1 MPNTIRRRLIVSG
14 RVQGVA
20 FRYYARDAAREA
32 GARGW
37 VRNLPDGKVEAVLE
51 GDPGTVDSLVK
62 WFHRGSPASRVDRV
76 TVFEETPTGEF
87 SDFDIAFARGDM
99 W

>member
-1 MPNTIRRRLIVSG
+1 MSDTIRRRVVVSG
-14 RVQGVA
+14 LVQGVA

-37 VRNLPDGKVEAVLE
+37 VRNLPDGRVEAVLE
-51 GDPGTVDSLVK
+51 GDHEAVNSLVK
-62 WFHRGSPASRVDRV
+62 WFHSGSPASRVEMVRV
-76 TVFEETPTGEF
+76 IEEAPTGEF
-87 SDFDIAFARGDM
+87 SDFDITFARGDM